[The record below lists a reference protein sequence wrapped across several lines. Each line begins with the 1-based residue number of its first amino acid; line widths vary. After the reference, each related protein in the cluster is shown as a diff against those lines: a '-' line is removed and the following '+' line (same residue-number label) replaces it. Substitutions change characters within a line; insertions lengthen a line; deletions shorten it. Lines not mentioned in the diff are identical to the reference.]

1 MIARPQ
7 NQAAGRPTNATP
19 FHNGISCSVHT
30 PSFSGY
36 AQIFAPLGVVV
47 GTRRRHLGPWA
58 PRKNIRPQN
67 RPKLL
72 VVRLVTFRLKSSR
85 KGS

>member
-7 NQAAGRPTNATP
+7 DEAAGRPTNATP
-19 FHNGISCSVHT
+19 FHNGISCSAYA

-47 GTRRRHLGPWA
+47 GTRRRHLGPWQWVKRYV
-58 PRKNIRPQN
+58 PRN
-67 RPKLL
+67 RPKLA
-72 VVRLVTFRLKSSR
+72 VVRLVTFRLKSSV

>member
-19 FHNGISCSVHT
+19 IHNGISCSVDA

-36 AQIFAPLGVVV
+36 AQVFAPLGVAG
-47 GTRRRHLGPWA
+47 GTTRRHLGPWQGA
-58 PRKNIRPQN
+58 KRYVPRIVPSR
-67 RPKLL
+67 
-72 VVRLVTFRLKSSR
+72 RLCAL
-85 KGS
+85 

>member
-7 NQAAGRPTNATP
+7 DQVAGRPTNATP
-19 FHNGISCSVHT
+19 LRNGISCSAYP

-47 GTRRRHLGPWA
+47 GTRRRHLGPWQWVE
-58 PRKNIRPQN
+58 RYVSQN
-67 RPKLL
+67 RPKLA
-72 VVRLVTFRLKSSR
+72 VVRLVTFRPESSV